1 MGNGLKLG
9 RKWGFV
15 YSDVITRTR
24 KEGIFERRRRL
35 GLVAEK

>member
-15 YSDVITRTR
+15 YSDVIRR
-24 KEGIFERRRRL
+24 PWQDGICERRRRL
-35 GLVAEK
+35 GIVVE